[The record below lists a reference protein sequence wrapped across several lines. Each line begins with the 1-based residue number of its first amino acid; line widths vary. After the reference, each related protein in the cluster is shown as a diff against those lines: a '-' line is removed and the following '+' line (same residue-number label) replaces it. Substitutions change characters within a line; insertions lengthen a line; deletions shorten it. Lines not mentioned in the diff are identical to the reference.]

1 VAPRQV
7 IAPGPSDLAVS
18 AVEVAVKMAM
28 ASVEVPVAAMESA
41 TMSAMESATMSAMES
56 AAMSAMEPATMSTVE
71 PATMSTVEATV
82 LREGRA
88 REGQASQQ
96 QQHQLQLFHN
106 HPWFFP
112 RQLSLPIPFRRFP

>member
-1 VAPRQV
+1 MAPRQV

-28 ASVEVPVAAMESA
+28 ASVEVPVA
-41 TMSAMESATMSAMES
+41 AMESATMSAMES